1 MMVNFNCTS
10 HDLFVSPVQMISVAR
25 LAVGSQGCAA
35 CVLGGTLR
43 MESISLSSEVLIVQV
58 LPAVGRQCLW
68 AQKCDAGINAVSE
81 RGQCCFGVG

>member
-1 MMVNFNCTS
+1 
-10 HDLFVSPVQMISVAR
+10 
-25 LAVGSQGCAA
+25 
-35 CVLGGTLR
+35 
-43 MESISLSSEVLIVQV
+43 MESISLSSEVLVVQV